1 MDDEG
6 EINDLLEVTNVKG
19 RVTKKNANM
28 HVVILGDL
36 DLKKSMKWSVRST
49 WHLHKRSKTVIKHET
64 VKQDS
69 QKEPKKKKK
78 KKIFEARRNHP
89 GWLTTLS

>member
-1 MDDEG
+1 LTPSE
-6 EINDLLEVTNVKG
+6 
-19 RVTKKNANM
+19 
-28 HVVILGDL
+28 
-36 DLKKSMKWSVRST
+36 
-49 WHLHKRSKTVIKHET
+49 LHKRSKTVIKHET

-78 KKIFEARRNHP
+78 KKKKIFEARRNHP

>member
-1 MDDEG
+1 MGDEG

-36 DLKKSMKWSVRST
+36 DLKKSMK
-49 WHLHKRSKTVIKHET
+49 
-64 VKQDS
+64 
-69 QKEPKKKKK
+69 
-78 KKIFEARRNHP
+78 
-89 GWLTTLS
+89 

>member
-1 MDDEG
+1 MGDEG

-36 DLKKSMKWSVRST
+36 DLKKRISSCLFVCCLVCLFVCCFEVR
-49 WHLHKRSKTVIKHET
+49 R
-64 VKQDS
+64 
-69 QKEPKKKKK
+69 
-78 KKIFEARRNHP
+78 KI
-89 GWLTTLS
+89 

>member
-28 HVVILGDL
+28 HAVILDNL
-36 DLKKSMKWSVRST
+36 DVKKSMK
-49 WHLHKRSKTVIKHET
+49 
-64 VKQDS
+64 
-69 QKEPKKKKK
+69 
-78 KKIFEARRNHP
+78 
-89 GWLTTLS
+89 